1 MIYYQE
7 FVYIENMILVEYF
20 DHYDLDKLMMREYNV
35 DDMLSI
41 DDVEHVQQV

>member
-7 FVYIENMILVEYF
+7 FEYIENMIWVEYF
-20 DHYDLDKLMMREYNV
+20 DQYDSDKLMMREYNV

-41 DDVEHVQQV
+41 DDV

>member
-7 FVYIENMILVEYF
+7 FVYIESMILVEYF
-20 DHYDLDKLMMREYNV
+20 DHYDLDILMMIEYNV